1 MDHTAF
7 RKKLGQNIKR
17 IRIERGMTQVEL
29 GYACDLEKSSINR
42 IEAGRTNATVN
53 TLKTVADALE
63 VSVEELFKTEKAKK

>member
-1 MDHTAF
+1 
-7 RKKLGQNIKR
+7 
-17 IRIERGMTQVEL
+17 MTQVEL